1 MLGCIIEQS
10 KNFSNEFSI
19 KNNVYQ
25 HFINLIFTFI
35 IPYIVISARV
45 NITNYRKLYW
55 LVFGIYILCQR
66 NKGLEVNKS

>member
-19 KNNVYQ
+19 KNNVCQ

-45 NITNYRKLYW
+45 NITNYRKLY
-55 LVFGIYILCQR
+55 
-66 NKGLEVNKS
+66 